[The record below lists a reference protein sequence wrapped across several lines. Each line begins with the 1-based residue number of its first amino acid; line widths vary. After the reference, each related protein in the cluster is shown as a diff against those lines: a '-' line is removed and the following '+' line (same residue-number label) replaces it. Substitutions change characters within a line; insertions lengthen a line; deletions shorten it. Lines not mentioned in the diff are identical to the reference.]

1 MSKVL
6 SFGESI
12 EAYDIKVL
20 NEREIRAGAGIMFLF
35 AIIAFLNSWLVGN
48 FLYTK
53 IFVVVFMVDFF
64 IRIFIN
70 PKYAPSLI
78 IGRLMVRNQQVEYI
92 GAPQKSFAWLIGF
105 ALAVVMFYLLVLH
118 NVIGPLNLFVCLTCL
133 ILLFFEAAFGICLG
147 CMLYNLFYTEKAKLC
162 PGNSCQAIE
171 RVEIQKTGVL
181 QFAVLAMFG
190 FLLYGVWNS
199 ALIHKS
205 YAKPIIILDKKSKQK
220 TFNKK
225 CVPPQ
230 WAIDMGHAEK
240 WKLHHGCK

>member
-1 MSKVL
+1 MGKIL
-6 SFGESI
+6 SFGEDV

-20 NEREIRAGAGIMFLF
+20 NEREVRASAGIMFLF
-35 AIIAFLNSWLVGN
+35 AIISFLNSWLVGN

-53 IFVVVFMVDFF
+53 IFVVVFTVDFF

-92 GAPQKSFAWLIGF
+92 GAPQKRFAWFIGF
-105 ALAVVMFYLLVLH
+105 VLAAVMFYLLVFK
-118 NVIGPLNLFVCLTCL
+118 NIIGPLNLFVCLTCL

-147 CMLYNLFYTEKAKLC
+147 CIVYNLFHKQKAKLC
-162 PGNSCQAIE
+162 PGNSCKTTE
-171 RVEIQKTGVL
+171 RVEIQKTGAVQL
-181 QFAVLAMFG
+181 AVLIVSVF
-190 FLLYGVWNS
+190 FLYGVWNS

-205 YAKPIIILDKKSKQK
+205 YAKPVNILNKKSNQE
-220 TFNKK
+220 TINKE
-225 CVPPQ
+225 CIPPQ
-230 WAIDMGHAEK
+230 WAINIGHAQK